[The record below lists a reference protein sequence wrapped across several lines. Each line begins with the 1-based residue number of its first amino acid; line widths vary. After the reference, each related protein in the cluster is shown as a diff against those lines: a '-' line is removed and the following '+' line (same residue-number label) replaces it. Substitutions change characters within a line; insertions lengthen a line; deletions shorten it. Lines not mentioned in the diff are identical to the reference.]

1 MIEYHDVIIVGSGG
15 AGTRAAIEV
24 HDRGL
29 DVAIVSLTNPIR
41 SHTVCAEGG
50 INAALREDD
59 SWEVHAWD
67 TIKGSAF
74 LADQDAVELLT
85 RDAPRAVRELEHW
98 GMAFSRFEDKRIAQ
112 RPFGGQSY
120 PRCCYVVD
128 ITGFAMMHT
137 LYEQLLARN
146 VPVYEDRFVLSLVKE
161 DNRAVGIVAL
171 NIRTGETEGFQAK
184 AVIFATGGMGRL
196 WTVTTNSHSNTGYGM
211 AVAYWAGVPL
221 KDMEFF
227 QFHPTGLYPSGI
239 LITEGAR
246 GEGGILLNAKGER
259 FMKKYAPAKMELA
272 PRDVVSRA
280 IWTEIMEGRGVN
292 GKYVL
297 LDLRHLGEEKIE
309 AKLRNVRETA
319 IKYAG
324 IDPVEEPI
332 PVLPTAHYAMGG
344 IDVDTYARTELPGFF
359 AAGEATSVSV
369 HGANRLGGNS
379 LLETQVYGRI
389 AGISAVQYIRGK
401 NVIRSGRDKI
411 KAEIIRMD
419 KKITKLLNSSGNEE
433 VGSLLAEL
441 RSTMDKY
448 VHVFRNEGGLLE
460 ALRKINEIRK
470 RYQNI
475 YLHDATKIFSTEFL
489 NAIALEGMIDLAE
502 IITTAA
508 LKRTESRGAHFR
520 TDYPEMNNKEW
531 LKHSIIRF
539 SKDGPKISYK
549 PVRVTRWIPTLRA
562 Y

>member
-1 MIEYHDVIIVGSGG
+1 MIERYDVIIVGSGG
-15 AGTRAAIEV
+15 AGSRAAIEV
-24 HDRGL
+24 YDRGL
-29 DVAIVSLTNPIR
+29 DAAIISLTNPVR

-74 LADQDAVELLT
+74 LADQDAVELLI

-98 GMAFSRFEDKRIAQ
+98 GMAFSRFGDRRIAQ
-112 RPFGGQSY
+112 RAFGGQSY

-128 ITGFAMMHT
+128 ITGFSMMHT
-137 LYEQLLARN
+137 LYEQLIDRDI
-146 VPVYEDRFVLSLVKE
+146 PIYEDRFVLSLVKD
-161 DNRAVGIVAL
+161 DNRAAGVVTL
-171 NIRTGETEGFQAK
+171 NIRTGEVEGFQAK

-196 WTVTTNSHSNTGYGM
+196 WSVTTNSHSNMGYGM
-211 AVAYWAGVPL
+211 AIAYWAGVPL

-280 IWTEIMEGRGVN
+280 IWNEIMEGRGVE

-309 AKLRNVRETA
+309 SKLRNVRETA

-359 AAGEATSVSV
+359 AAGETASVSV

-389 AGISAVQYIRGK
+389 AGISAVQYAKNKGDVKTGRSKIRK
-401 NVIRSGRDKI
+401 
-411 KAEIIRMD
+411 EIIRID
-419 KKITKLLNSSGNEE
+419 KKVDELLNSSGNETI
-433 VGSLLAEL
+433 GALLSEL
-441 RSTMDKY
+441 RSVMDRY
-448 VHVFRNEGGLLE
+448 VHVFRNESGLNS
-460 ALRKINEIRK
+460 ALAKVNELRR
-470 RYQNI
+470 RYKNI
-475 YLHDATKIFSTEFL
+475 YLHDASRIFSTEFL
-489 NAIALEGMIDLAE
+489 NALALEAMIDLAE
-502 IITTAA
+502 VIIVAA
-508 LKRTESRGAHFR
+508 LKRRESRGAHFR
-520 TDYPEMNNKEW
+520 TDYPRSDNDKW
-531 LKHSIIRF
+531 LKHTIIRY
-539 SKDGPKISYK
+539 SRDGPVIEYK
-549 PVRVTRWIPTLRA
+549 PVRITRWIPTERA